1 MANDRYFA
9 KALEGRRH
17 IIKYN
22 PDEHDLEDFKK
33 NYYEVDRL
41 GDLLARK
48 VAVKKAV
55 KKPAKKTT
63 KKTIKKAAKKTKK

>member
-1 MANDRYFA
+1 MVKDRYFA

-22 PDEHDLEDFKK
+22 PEEHDLEDFKA

-41 GDLLARK
+41 GDLLGK
-48 VAVKKAV
+48 EAVKKEVKKPVKKTV
-55 KKPAKKTT
+55 KKPAKKT
-63 KKTIKKAAKKTKK
+63 AKKTKK

>member
-41 GDLLARK
+41 GDLLVK
-48 VAVKKAV
+48 NKVKKAV
-55 KKPAKKTT
+55 KKPAVKTT
-63 KKTIKKAAKKTKK
+63 KKAAKKTKK

>member
-41 GDLLARK
+41 GDLLVK
-48 VAVKKAV
+48 KKVKKAV
-55 KKPAKKTT
+55 KKPAAKTT
-63 KKTIKKAAKKTKK
+63 KKAAKKTKK

>member
-41 GDLLARK
+41 GDLLVK
-48 VAVKKAV
+48 NKVKKAV
-55 KKPAKKTT
+55 KKPAVKTT
-63 KKTIKKAAKKTKK
+63 KKAAKKTNK